1 MHLVNVLNYVLKNA
15 PKIEIQKHLNTRG
28 LIIILI
34 LKTEIQPANITAEQ
48 LIQTQERSHY
58 NLQNKIQLN
67 PFFNNGIILIKN

>member
-15 PKIEIQKHLNTRG
+15 PKMELQKHLNTRG

-34 LKTEIQPANITAEQ
+34 LTNEIQPANITTEQ
-48 LIQTQERSHY
+48 LIQTQEQSQY

>member
-15 PKIEIQKHLNTRG
+15 PKMEIQKHLNTRG

-34 LKTEIQPANITAEQ
+34 LKTEIQPANITAKQ
-48 LIQTQERSHY
+48 LIQTQEQSQY